1 MSRNILLLLL
11 IFISCSQHAIAQTD
25 YYYYKGQKIP
35 LILNEDKVVVSIPK
49 DCDKASER
57 ILSNV
62 HAQNMINDEVFGI
75 YVISRSDFEK
85 LTSLDFW
92 EEDSKSVILTSSYFT
107 ANNEELYSTP
117 YLTVKLKKEDDKD
130 LLLLYAERY
139 GLEIVR
145 QDSFMLLWYIL
156 HVNPETEK
164 SPLECANELYESGDF
179 AESVPDFAGS
189 IDLDTAI
196 RSVASAIPEVSSDLY
211 DLQGRRLTDKPTKGI
226 YIQNGRKYVVVK

>member
-1 MSRNILLLLL
+1 MSRNLFLLLL
-11 IFISCSQHAIAQTD
+11 IFVSCSQHAIAQTD

-49 DCDKASER
+49 DCDKAIER
-57 ILSNV
+57 ILSSV
-62 HAQNMINDEVFGI
+62 RAQNMINDEVFGI
-75 YVISRSDFEK
+75 YVITRSDFEK

-130 LLLLYAERY
+130 VLVLYAEQY

-145 QDSFMLLWYIL
+145 QDSFMPLWYIL
-156 HVNPETEK
+156 HVNLETEK

-189 IDLDTAI
+189 IVLDTAI
-196 RSVASAIPEVSSDLY
+196 RNVASAIPEVSSYLY
-211 DLQGRRLTDKPTKGI
+211 DLQGRRLNAQPTKGI
-226 YIQNGRKYVVVK
+226 YIRNGKKVVVK

>member
-1 MSRNILLLLL
+1 
-11 IFISCSQHAIAQTD
+11 
-25 YYYYKGQKIP
+25 
-35 LILNEDKVVVSIPK
+35 
-49 DCDKASER
+49 
-57 ILSNV
+57 
-62 HAQNMINDEVFGI
+62 MINDEVFGI

-139 GLEIVR
+139 GLKIVR
-145 QDSFMLLWYIL
+145 QDSFMPLWYIL
-156 HVNPETEK
+156 HVNLETEK

-189 IDLDTAI
+189 IVLDTAI
-196 RSVASAIPEVSSDLY
+196 RNVASAIPEVSSDLY
-211 DLQGRRLTDKPTKGI
+211 DLQGRRLNAQPTKGI
-226 YIQNGRKYVVVK
+226 YIRNGKKVVVK

>member
-1 MSRNILLLLL
+1 MRRLLLMLL
-11 IFISCSQHAIAQTD
+11 MCISCYIHAIAQTD

-49 DCDKASER
+49 DCDKAIER
-57 ILSNV
+57 ILSSV
-62 HAQNMINDEVFGI
+62 RAQNMINDEVFGI
-75 YVISRSDFEK
+75 YVITRSDFEK

-130 LLLLYAERY
+130 VLVLYAEQY

-145 QDSFMLLWYIL
+145 QDSFMPLWYIL
-156 HVNPETEK
+156 HVNLETEK

-189 IDLDTAI
+189 IVLDTAI
-196 RSVASAIPEVSSDLY
+196 RNVASAIPEVSSDLY
-211 DLQGRRLTDKPTKGI
+211 DLQGRRLNAQPTKGI
-226 YIQNGRKYVVVK
+226 YIRNGKKVVVK

>member
-1 MSRNILLLLL
+1 MSRNLFLLLL
-11 IFISCSQHAIAQTD
+11 IFVSCSQHAIAQTD

-49 DCDKASER
+49 DCDKAIER
-57 ILSNV
+57 ILSSV
-62 HAQNMINDEVFGI
+62 RAQNMINDEVFGI
-75 YVISRSDFEK
+75 YVITRSDFEK

-130 LLLLYAERY
+130 VLVLYAEQY

-145 QDSFMLLWYIL
+145 QDSFMSLWYIL
-156 HVNPETEK
+156 NVTPDCEK
-164 SPLECANELYESGDF
+164 SPLRCANEIWESGAF
-179 AESVPDFAGS
+179 AASVPDLTGGVE
-189 IDLDTAI
+189 LAI
-196 RSVASAIPEVSSDLY
+196 RGITTTTKDAPLDIY
-211 DLQGRRLTDKPTKGI
+211 DLQGRRLSGQPTKGV
-226 YIQNGRKYVVVK
+226 YIQNGKKVVIK